1 MTATQIPPT
10 EPNEKKMPQAMAMID
25 ACRYTIKIN
34 YTSVEGLEEEDKALV
49 EKNEWIT
56 LKKSKKAEKEVN
68 IKEFIYEFKFWVK
81 DEALVINTVVKS
93 GSREHLSADL
103 LAKYIKEH
111 TSNVDEDAF
120 VDIKREEMYFEK
132 GNKLVPLY
140 NCV

>member
-1 MTATQIPPT
+1 
-10 EPNEKKMPQAMAMID
+10 
-25 ACRYTIKIN
+25 
-34 YTSVEGLEEEDKALV
+34 
-49 EKNEWIT
+49 
-56 LKKSKKAEKEVN
+56 
-68 IKEFIYEFKFWVK
+68 
-81 DEALVINTVVKS
+81 VINTVVKS

>member
-1 MTATQIPPT
+1 M
-10 EPNEKKMPQAMAMID
+10 
-25 ACRYTIKIN
+25 
-34 YTSVEGLEEEDKALV
+34 KALV
-49 EKNEWIT
+49 EKNEWTT

-68 IKEFIYEFKFWVK
+68 LKIHYGNEIWVK

-120 VDIKREEMYFEK
+120 VDIKREEMYFK